1 MVSLLLVD
9 DHDLVRAGIKRIL
22 EDDPNVNVVGE
33 ASTGE
38 EAIDFVRRSMPD
50 MVILDVSMP
59 GIGGLETL
67 RKLIQIHPDIK
78 VIIVTIHTEE
88 PFPSRMLEAGA
99 QGYLT
104 KSCAVEEITN
114 AIQAVL
120 QGERYLCAEVAQ
132 QMALS
137 KLSNGERSP
146 FEKLSQREVQVMM
159 MVTQGR
165 GIQEISDRLCL
176 SPKTVNTYRYRLYEK
191 LGVDNDIELMR
202 LAVSHGVVEI
212 ESASSRPGTG

>member
-1 MVSLLLVD
+1 MISLLLVD
-9 DHDLVRAGIKRIL
+9 DHDLVRAGIRRIL
-22 EDDPNVNVVGE
+22 EDDPNVRVLGE

-38 EAIDFVRRSMPD
+38 EAIEMVRDARPD
-50 MVILDVSMP
+50 MVILDVNMP

-67 RKLIQIHPDIK
+67 RKLIQIHPEVR
-78 VIIVTIHTEE
+78 VIVVTVHTDE

-99 QGYLT
+99 LGYLT
-104 KSCAVEEITN
+104 KSCAVEEITQ
-114 AIQAVL
+114 AIESVM

-132 QMALS
+132 QIALA
-137 KLSNGERSP
+137 KLNNGGRSP
-146 FEKLSQREVQVMM
+146 FEKLSQREIQVML

-202 LAVSHGVVEI
+202 LAVSHGVIEI
-212 ESASSRPGTG
+212 ESAGTRVRA

>member
-1 MVSLLLVD
+1 MISLLLVD
-9 DHDLVRAGIKRIL
+9 DHELVRPGIRRNL
-22 EDDPNVNVVGE
+22 EDDPNVRGLGE

-38 EAIDFVRRSMPD
+38 AAIEMVRDERPD
-50 MVILDVSMP
+50 MVILDVNMP

-67 RKLIQIHPDIK
+67 RKLIQIHPEVR
-78 VIIVTIHTEE
+78 VIVVTVHTDE

-99 QGYLT
+99 LGYLT
-104 KSCAVEEITN
+104 KSCAVEEITQ
-114 AIQAVL
+114 AIESVM

-132 QMALS
+132 QIALA
-137 KLSNGERSP
+137 KLNNGGRSP
-146 FEKLSQREVQVMM
+146 FEKLSQREIQVML

-202 LAVSHGVVEI
+202 LAVSHGVIEI
-212 ESASSRPGTG
+212 ESAGTRAGV

>member
-1 MVSLLLVD
+1 MISLLLVD
-9 DHDLVRAGIKRIL
+9 DHDLVRAGIRRIL
-22 EDDPNVNVVGE
+22 EDDPNVRVIGE

-38 EAIDFVRRSMPD
+38 EAIEMVRNEHPD
-50 MVILDVSMP
+50 MVILDVNMP

-67 RKLIQIHPDIK
+67 RKLIQIHPGVR
-78 VIIVTIHTEE
+78 VIVVTVHTEE

-99 QGYLT
+99 LGYLT
-104 KSCAVEEITN
+104 KSCAVEEITQ
-114 AIQAVL
+114 AIQSVRE
-120 QGERYLCAEVAQ
+120 GERYLCAEIAQ
-132 QMALS
+132 QIALA
-137 KLSNGERSP
+137 KLNNGGRSP
-146 FEKLSQREVQVMM
+146 FEKLSQREIQVMM

-202 LAVSHGVVEI
+202 LAVSHGVIEI
-212 ESASSRPGTG
+212 ESAGARTGV

>member
-1 MVSLLLVD
+1 MISLLLVD

-22 EDDPNVNVVGE
+22 EDDPNVKVVGE

-38 EAIDFVRRSMPD
+38 EAIEFVRNAMPD

-67 RKLIQIHPDIK
+67 RKLIKIHPAIK
-78 VIIVTIHTEE
+78 VFIVTIHTEE

-99 QGYLT
+99 LGYLT
-104 KSCAVEEITN
+104 KSCAVEEITQ
-114 AIQAVL
+114 AIESVL
-120 QGERYLCAEVAQ
+120 AGERYLCAEVAQ

-137 KLSNGERSP
+137 RLSNGQRSP

-202 LAVSHGVVEI
+202 LAVSHGVIEI
-212 ESASSRPGTG
+212 ETASSRPG